1 MRRTSLSAAK
11 SRERSDSGNKSSNH
25 HIIISAYQ
33 HISTSS
39 HQHIITSAHHHI
51 STSAH
56 HHIIKSDF
64 LTPQRPNRYE
74 ENLLGQPISTNQQI
88 PHEADKHERSEIR
101 EANHHIIISAHQ
113 HISTSSHQHIST
125 SDFPTPQRPNRYEEN
140 LLGQP
145 ISTNQQIPP
154 EADKLERSEI
164 PRAQRSVKQIII
176 SSYQHISTSA
186 HHHIST
192 SAHPHIRLPHSPK
205 T

>member
-51 STSAH
+51 STS
-56 HHIIKSDF
+56 DF
-64 LTPQRPNRYE
+64 
-74 ENLLGQPISTNQQI
+74 S
-88 PHEADKHERSEIR
+88 
-101 EANHHIIISAHQ
+101 
-113 HISTSSHQHIST
+113 
-125 SDFPTPQRPNRYEEN
+125 TPQRPNRYEEN

-186 HHHIST
+186 HHHIITSDFPTPQRPNRYEENLLGQPIST
-192 SAHPHIRLPHSPK
+192 NQQINKSTKKAPFGAFFGCIRIND
-205 T
+205 